1 MNIAVARIEGTIE
14 VLAEGLG
21 HPEGPDVLPDGRV
34 VFANTYASEVGVW
47 DPSSGKGTYAHTGGG
62 PNACMLG
69 SDGYVYITQC
79 PTVGA
84 WAAPERR
91 PPSIQ
96 RAAPDGSVEVV
107 VTHADGMALT
117 APNDLTFGPDGRLYF
132 TDSGDWDPVAKPHL
146 GYICVVERDGT
157 CRVLEELDAV
167 YPNGIVAEP
176 DGSIVWVE
184 SYTRRV
190 VRRGPDGGVDVIH
203 ELPEGHIPDGFK
215 IDADGNFWIT
225 TFSSGGLDVLAHDGA
240 AVGFLETGGV
250 PLNCAF
256 GGTAIFVCDFG
267 TTDTGDAT
275 PMFGRLLRV
284 EVGVSGMPQYR
295 GAIG

>member
-1 MNIAVARIEGTIE
+1 M
-14 VLAEGLG
+14 
-21 HPEGPDVLPDGRV
+21 LPDGRV

-47 DPSSGKGTYAHTGGG
+47 EPGKGKGTYAFTGGG
-62 PNACMLG
+62 PNACVLG
-69 SDGYVYITQC
+69 TDGHVYVTQC

-84 WAAPERR
+84 WVAPEQR

-107 VTHADGMALT
+107 VTEADGMKLN

-132 TDSGDWDPVAKPHL
+132 TDSGDWDPVAKPHP
-146 GYICVVERDGT
+146 GYICVVETDGS
-157 CRVLEELDAV
+157 CHVLEELEPV

-190 VRRGPDGGVDVIH
+190 TRRRPDGTKQVVH
-203 ELPEGHIPDGFK
+203 ELAEAHIPDGFK
-215 IDADGNFWIT
+215 IDAHGNFWIT
-225 TFSSGGLDVLAHDGA
+225 TFSSGGVDVIDREGGY
-240 AVGFLETGGV
+240 VNFLETGGV
-250 PLNCAF
+250 PLNCVF
-256 GGTAIFVCDFG
+256 GGTSLFVCDFG

-275 PMFGRLLRV
+275 PMFGRLLKV
-284 EVGVSGMPQYR
+284 DVGVSGMPLYR
-295 GAIG
+295 GEIS